1 MNAAD
6 QDAIARIL
14 HDAFDGRVV
23 VSRPV
28 RAGGNLKAWEEQSP
42 QSMIAAW
49 LQLGWCVDLVRGTVD
64 ERQLRL
70 VPDDAVGAA
79 RKC

>member
-23 VSRPV
+23 VS
-28 RAGGNLKAWEEQSP
+28 AGKFHGGNVERWEAQSP
-42 QSMIAAW
+42 QSLIAAW
-49 LQLGWCVDLVRGTVD
+49 LQKGWRVDLVRGTVD

-70 VPDDAVGAA
+70 VPDDAA
-79 RKC
+79 